1 MVNDG
6 KVKTTNLIKSIFKV
20 AWKILYDLLIVV
32 CVLLILVLVLQKITD
47 SSGSLAGYRIFR
59 VVTGSMLPQYEV
71 GEVVICKETE
81 AEQIKVGDDIVYRG
95 VEGQFKDKIIM
106 HEVVEIET
114 NANNQL
120 VFRAK
125 GISNAQEDPTE
136 IKEDQIYGVVKFK
149 SQILTVLY
157 KLASGSFTSFI
168 IIIILAINVFISFK
182 ASDKNDEEI
191 EQLEEGKIKENSKKI
206 VEKETEEQNE
216 SEKKEEIK
224 EIEFEE
230 IDIEDDDNKRK
241 NNNKKG

>member
-1 MVNDG
+1 MINDE
-6 KVKTTNLIKSIFKV
+6 KVKTTNLIKNIFKV
-20 AWKILYDLLIVV
+20 VWKILYDLLIIV

-81 AEQIKVGDDIVYRG
+81 AEQIEVGDDIVYRG

-106 HEVVEIET
+106 HEVVKIET

-120 VFRAK
+120 VFHAK

-136 IKEDQIYGVVKFK
+136 INEGQIYGVVKFK

-157 KLASGSFTSFI
+157 KLASGSYTSFV

-182 ASDKNDEEI
+182 ASDKNDEI
-191 EQLEEGKIKENSKKI
+191 EQLEEGKIEENNKEI
-206 VEKETEEQNE
+206 IEKETEEQN
-216 SEKKEEIK
+216 EKKEEIK

-230 IDIEDDDNKRK
+230 IDIEDDDNKGK
-241 NNNKKG
+241 NNKKKG